1 MQPAQS
7 RLRWG
12 RFPLLSALVLLIL
25 AGCAAPPAPPAPTG
39 SLQITITGLPTGQD
53 ADISVNGPQ
62 NYGTTLT
69 QNTTLSGL
77 TPGSYSIQAGTIIIT
92 TVTSEFVATI
102 TPSSADVIADETAM
116 VMVDYALAGGTLAV
130 AISGLPPGVS
140 GDVTVSGPDAF
151 SQAVST
157 STVLTDV
164 APGEYSAVA
173 SSVTNGSDNYTPTVL
188 GSPAEVSS
196 SSGAGIEVS
205 YALDVGSLDVTITG
219 LPVGV
224 DADVLVAGA
233 NGFSQLITQSS
244 TLTDLTPGVYTL
256 SSGSVRTDDPIVSEI
271 YNLVAPLATI
281 EVISGATASTSA
293 TYALR
298 PGSGTLWL
306 AQFSGDVLGFSAE
319 HLATSTSST
328 PEVTLTTAAISEEG
342 VVVDGDGDLWV
353 IDQSGQAVEYDVSDL
368 GADGSPSAKVT
379 ITGLPSIPLGG
390 AFDDAGSLW
399 IASFAGNTV
408 VEFRADQL
416 LVDGA
421 PTPNVTITGFD
432 APVGVAFDAAGNLWV
447 ANSTPNTVVMF
458 TPAQLLVG
466 GALVPEVTISAN
478 AGSLSLPTGVA
489 FDAAGNLWVSNGGS
503 ATVVKFTLSQLAA
516 SGSPAPDVTISA
528 NAGSLALPVG
538 LAFDNSG
545 DLWVDNGGGGSLV
558 QFSGV
563 GGLSG
568 AVSPVPTTTIAV
580 AGLNIPFLA
589 FLRGLSRGLCKQP
602 ES

>member
-7 RLRWG
+7 HLSWS

-25 AGCAAPPAPPAPTG
+25 AGCATPTG

-53 ADISVNGPQ
+53 ADITVTGPGS
-62 NYGTTLT
+62 YGTTLT
-69 QNTTLSGL
+69 QGTTLSGL
-77 TPGSYSIQAGTIIIT
+77 MPGSYSVQAGVIT
-92 TVTSEFVATI
+92 VTAVTSEFVATI
-102 TPSSADVIADETAM
+102 TPSSATVVAEETAT

-130 AISGLPPGVS
+130 GVGGLPPGVNA
-140 GDVTVSGPDAF
+140 DVTVSGPDAF

-164 APGEYSAVA
+164 APGVYSAVA
-173 SSVTNGSDNYTPTVL
+173 SSVTDGSDTYTATVS

-196 SSGAGIEVS
+196 SSGAGIEVA
-205 YALDVGSLDVTITG
+205 YALDLGSLEVTITG

-233 NGFSQLITQSS
+233 NGFSQLVTSS
-244 TLTDLTPGVYTL
+244 TTLMDLTPGLYSL
-256 SSGSVRTDDPIVSEI
+256 SAQSVRTVDPIVSK
-271 YNLVAPLATI
+271 VFSAPPSTI
-281 EVISGATASTSA
+281 EVTSGATASTGA

-306 AQFSGDVLGFSAE
+306 AQGQAPGYVVGFDAE

-328 PEVTLTTAAISEEG
+328 PEVTLTTAVTVEEG
-342 VVVDGDGDLWV
+342 VVVDGDGNLWV
-353 IDQSGQAVEYDVSDL
+353 IDQGEQAVEYDVSDL
-368 GADGSPSAKVT
+368 AVDGSPPPKVT
-379 ITGLPSIPLGG
+379 ITGLPANSLWG
-390 AFDDAGSLW
+390 AFDSSGSLW
-399 IASFAGNTV
+399 IASATGNTV

-421 PTPNVTITGFD
+421 PTPNVTITGFN
-432 APVGVAFDAAGNLWV
+432 APSGVAFDTAGNLWV
-447 ANSTPNTVVMF
+447 ANGNPGTVVMF
-458 TPAQLLVG
+458 SAAQLLVG
-466 GALVPEVTISAN
+466 GALVPDVTISAN
-478 AGSLSLPTGVA
+478 AGSFAFPRGVA
-489 FDAAGNLWVSNGGS
+489 FDAAGNLWVSNTAAGS
-503 ATVVKFTLSQLAA
+503 DTVVKFTPAQLAV

-528 NAGSLALPVG
+528 NAGSLNSPVG

-545 DLWVDNGGGGSLV
+545 DLWVATAGSESLV

-568 AVSPVPTTTIAV
+568 AVSPVPTTTIIV
-580 AGLNIPFLA
+580 GELNIPFLA
-589 FLRGLSRGLCKQP
+589 FSPPPLGLPIRTP
-602 ES
+602 